1 MSPSAPTALITGAG
15 SGVGR
20 ALARIL
26 ALEGY
31 AIAAV
36 DVREDGVRSLAE
48 ELSGQRVAWR
58 IADVTDPA
66 GLQAAVQEL
75 EAELG
80 PIDLLVANAGIGIE
94 TTAVNYS
101 AEDMAKVLNVNLIGV
116 SNSIAAVLPGMI
128 ERKRGHVV
136 GISSI
141 ASYRGLPRMIAYSAS
156 KAGVNAIMDGLRVEL
171 TPLGVHVSTICP
183 GWIRTPLTKDIG
195 GDLAFILEVDE
206 AAREIA
212 YAIRKKLVFYTF
224 PRPMRWRMRLLTMLP
239 RSWQDWYITRLM
251 HTISTKKFGEA
262 QELSK
267 SAGER
272 GEPAG

>member
-1 MSPSAPTALITGAG
+1 MSPSTPTALITGAG
-15 SGVGR
+15 SGIGR
-20 ALARIL
+20 ALARLL
-26 ALEGY
+26 AQEGY
-31 AIAAV
+31 AIAVV
-36 DVREDGVRSLAE
+36 DLREDGMRSLAE
-48 ELSGQRVAWR
+48 ELPGQRVAWR
-58 IADVTDPA
+58 IADVTDA
-66 GLQAAVQEL
+66 TGLQEAVREL
-75 EAELG
+75 EAALG

-94 TTAVNYS
+94 TKAVNYS
-101 AEDMAKVLNVNLIGV
+101 AADMAKVLNVNLIGV

-128 ERKRGHVV
+128 ERKRGHLV

-171 TPLGVHVSTICP
+171 TPLGVRVSTICP

-212 YAIRKKLVFYTF
+212 YAIRNKLVFYTF

-251 HTISTKKFGEA
+251 HTISTKKFGVA
-262 QELSK
+262 QVLSK
-267 SAGER
+267 PAGER
-272 GEPAG
+272 SEAAG